1 MVPARTENMES
12 TNLKI
17 FMTQRRKTEFVVTE
31 DLLMRTV
38 EEKRKKDEEWW
49 REEAERVGMNE

>member
-1 MVPARTENMES
+1 MAEHKES
-12 TNLKI
+12 TTPEI
-17 FMTQRRKTEFVVTE
+17 FMAQERKTEFVVTR
-31 DLLMRTV
+31 DLLMRTI